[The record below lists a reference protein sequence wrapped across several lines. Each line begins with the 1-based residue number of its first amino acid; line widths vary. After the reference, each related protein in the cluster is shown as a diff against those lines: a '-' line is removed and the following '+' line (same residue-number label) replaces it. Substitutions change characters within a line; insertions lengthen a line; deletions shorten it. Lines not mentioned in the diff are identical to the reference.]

1 MNWQEQQQLLSDI
14 RRAIKECP
22 TMVTSIQQAIT
33 DGLVEQLAEERKMRA
48 DVEVALAMSLSMKYK
63 SSKQGLVKKLEGMK
77 GKSLICWDDVIE
89 EMKNGL
95 PTKAP

>member
-1 MNWQEQQQLLSDI
+1 MNWQEQQRLLSDI

-33 DGLVEQLAEERKMRA
+33 DGLVEQLEEERKIRV

-63 SSKQGLVKKLEGMK
+63 SSRQGLVKKLESMK
-77 GKSLICWDDVIE
+77 GKNLVCWDDVIE
-89 EMKNGL
+89 EMK
-95 PTKAP
+95 K